1 LTTKSGSFWER
12 HKEFGPAWL
21 TMMADIDAA
30 SVIVASQ
37 TGALY
42 HYGFIW
48 LLAVL
53 IVPLFF
59 IQEVAGRIGVATG
72 KGLGELVRVNLSH
85 RASVIATAPMAL
97 VDILSYVAEYAGIA
111 IGMQVLGIPPYVSLP
126 IAYAVHL
133 GLVAER
139 KYSDYERIL
148 LAVSAVFIVSYVIS
162 MFRTGIAGYTPFLFE
177 TQPSYFVAMAA
188 IVGAVVMPFML
199 FFQTSATA
207 EKGAKD
213 ARGMRIETLLGAM
226 ASEGIMIAIVISC
239 AGINSSTNFY
249 SANGL
254 ANGLSAFA
262 GPASPYLFAVGLIA
276 TAFLALVVISLGS
289 TWGITEAL
297 GWGRKSN
304 FWIIVAETA
313 PAILVPL
320 FFSNLENLIIDLM
333 VLNVFALL
341 VPGILMG
348 ILAAREKLMGEHTLK
363 GMWKIAF
370 WTSLFV
376 VVATGFLAV
385 LL

>member
-1 LTTKSGSFWER
+1 LTPKSGSFWER

-42 HYGFIW
+42 HYGFVW

-53 IVPLFF
+53 ILPLFF

-72 KGLGELVRVNLSH
+72 KGLGELVRESFSRRTSLFV
-85 RASVIATAPMAL
+85 TMPMAL

-148 LAVSAVFIVSYVIS
+148 LVVSAVFICSYVIS
-162 MFRTGIAGYTPFLFE
+162 MFRTGITSYTPFLFE
-177 TQPSYFVAMAA
+177 AKPSYFVAMAA

-213 ARGMRIETLLGAM
+213 AKGMRLETLLGAM
-226 ASEGIMIAIVISC
+226 ASEGIMIAIVVSC
-239 AGINSSTNFY
+239 AGISSSTNFY

-254 ANGLSAFA
+254 ANGLAAFA
-262 GPASPYLFAVGLIA
+262 GPASPYLFAVGLVA
-276 TAFLALVVISLGS
+276 TAFLALIVISLGS

-304 FWIIVAETA
+304 FWIIVVETA

-320 FFSNLENLIIDLM
+320 FFTNLETLIIDLM

-348 ILAAREKLMGEHTLK
+348 VLAARDKLMGGQTLK
-363 GMWKIAF
+363 GIWKVAF

-385 LL
+385 LF

>member
-1 LTTKSGSFWER
+1 LKLKEGSFWEK

-48 LLAVL
+48 LLALL
-53 IVPLFF
+53 ILPLFF
-59 IQEVAGRIGVATG
+59 IQEVAGRIGIATG
-72 KGLGELVRVNLSH
+72 KGLGELIRGNFS
-85 RASVIATAPMAL
+85 RKASLGVAVPLAL

-139 KYSDYERIL
+139 KYSDYERVL
-148 LAVSAVFIVSYVIS
+148 LAVSAVFIISYVIS
-162 MFRTGIAGYTPFLFE
+162 MFRTGIVSYSPFLFE
-177 TQPSYFVAMAA
+177 WKPSYYVTMAA
-188 IVGAVVMPFML
+188 LVGAVVMPFML
-199 FFQTSATA
+199 FFQASATA
-207 EKGAKD
+207 EKGVKN

-226 ASEGIMIAIVISC
+226 ASEGIMIAIVVSC

-254 ANGLSAFA
+254 ASGLRAFA
-262 GPASPYLFAVGLIA
+262 GPASPYLFAIGLVS
-276 TAFLALVVISLGS
+276 TAFLALIVISIGS
-289 TWGITEAL
+289 TWGVTEAL
-297 GWGRKSN
+297 GWGRKSTL
-304 FWIIVAETA
+304 WIFVVETA
-313 PAILVPL
+313 PAVLVPL
-320 FFSNLENLIIDLM
+320 FFSNLETLIIDLM
-333 VLNVFALL
+333 VLNVFVLL
-341 VPGILMG
+341 APGILMG
-348 ILAAREKLMGEHTLK
+348 VLAARDKLMGEHTLK
-363 GMWKIAF
+363 GAWKVAF
-370 WTSLFV
+370 WVSLFV

-385 LL
+385 LV